1 MSHGTDAL
9 YGFAAQDPRRTS
21 PQAVPA
27 RSRASTRSIL
37 ANVALAF
44 VAATCAWTLWSH
56 LGREEVATLAERFAA
71 LETAPTFGARWPTSA
86 EAPAKAKDHTGFA
99 ALFDARHFRFTQGTL
114 SGGTHTQLADHL
126 SAPASAS
133 ALKSQD
139 RVPPSAET
147 ETQVAQK
154 LPLPAARP
162 SKLLAAL
169 QPAPAPTLASAP
181 APSAT
186 APTPKGGLVENKAT
200 VLALIS
206 SNKNSLFNKLFGKPK
221 VETTTLAYA
230 SADGGVVSD
239 TPTILFDGMPKY
251 DQYTAVYDIT
261 ARKVYMPDGTELE
274 AHSGLGSRMDDPR
287 NVHVKMHGATPPHV
301 YDLTPRE
308 ALFHGVEAIRMTPV
322 GGAGRIFGRAGL
334 LAHTYMLGARGDS
347 NGCVSFKD
355 YETFLQAFKKGHVK
369 RMVVVERLA

>member
-21 PQAVPA
+21 LEAATPQ
-27 RSRASTRSIL
+27 SRAFAQNVL

-44 VAATCAWTLWSH
+44 VAATCAWTIWSH
-56 LGREEVATLAERFAA
+56 LSREEVATLAERFAA
-71 LETAPTFGARWPTSA
+71 LEAAPTVVAQDPAAAQTSI
-86 EAPAKAKDHTGFA
+86 KAKSHTGFA
-99 ALFDARHFRFTQGTL
+99 ALFDARHFRFTQGAL
-114 SGGTHTQLADHL
+114 SGGTRAELAEHFA
-126 SAPASAS
+126 APISPS
-133 ALKSQD
+133 PLKSQD
-139 RVPPSAET
+139 EPTPSPET

-154 LPLPAARP
+154 LPLPTPRP
-162 SKLLAAL
+162 VRLASL
-169 QPAPAPTLASAP
+169 QPATAPSGPTASAP
-181 APSAT
+181 APST
-186 APTPKGGLVENKAT
+186 SKGVVEDKAT

-206 SNKNSLFNKLFGKPK
+206 NNKNSLFQKLFGKPK
-221 VETTTLAYA
+221 AETTTLAYA
-230 SADGGVVSD
+230 ATDGGIASD

-287 NVHVKMHGATPPHV
+287 NVHVRMHGSTPPHV
-301 YDLTPRE
+301 YDLTMRE
-308 ALFHGVEAIRMTPV
+308 ALFHGTEAIRMTPV
-322 GGAGRIFGRAGL
+322 GGSGRIYGRAGI
-334 LAHTYMLGARGDS
+334 LAHPYLLGPRGDS

-355 YETFLQAFKKGHVK
+355 YDTFLQAFKKGQVK